1 MSSIFNPPKMKAPVQ
16 QTSAPISD
24 ITEAA
29 TDTKKKMRKPTG
41 RSNSLLAGLQNA
53 LKSKLGE

>member
-1 MSSIFNPPKMKAPVQ
+1 MSSIFNPPKFKAQVQ
-16 QTSAPISD
+16 QPVES
-24 ITEAA
+24 ITEL
-29 TDTKKKMRKPTG
+29 DPDRKKIRKPTG